1 MERGAKSGPGVGLEE
16 LVRGLPL
23 ESPEAP
29 VNVRGVTHDS
39 RSVEPGDLFVA
50 LVGEQHDGRRYA
62 QQAVQQGAV
71 AVLGEGN
78 APPKIDVPWI
88 AAKADPRT
96 MLGPLAARIYG
107 HPDREMTTVGVTGT
121 NGKST
126 VTALAAAVLDAAGRP
141 AGMIGTLGYR
151 FRDLS
156 FPGERTTPEASD
168 LFRMLRRMVDA
179 GARAAAIEVS
189 SHALAMGRV
198 AGAAF
203 DVAVFTNLTRD
214 HFDFHDGFEDYF
226 AAKRRIFDQLKDGG
240 RAVVC
245 IDDPY
250 GRRLAEEI
258 PGALTYGENGEVRL
272 SDVQLGAD
280 GSRAVAHTPRGDLR
294 FKSPLVGSFN
304 LANLTAVVAVAEALE
319 LPHEAVMRGFEQREP
334 LPGRLEPVKLPSHPA
349 QGSDRPARDLP
360 VQVYID
366 FAHTPAALEALLV
379 AARQLTHE
387 QLVLVFGCG
396 GDRDPGKRPQ
406 MGEIAGK
413 LADLPIVTSDNPRTE
428 DPLAI
433 IADVEQGLKAS
444 GNTHYRVMPD
454 RHEAI
459 RRAVAVAQPGAVVLV
474 AGKGCEEYQIVGERR
489 TPFSDR
495 EEIVRALEDR
505 FGRDGGR

>member
-1 MERGAKSGPGVGLEE
+1 MTVEREAGIGAGMGLAE
-16 LVRGLPL
+16 LIRGLPVVP
-23 ESPEAP
+23 PETS
-29 VNVRGVTHDS
+29 VEIRGVTHDS

-50 LVGEQHDGRRYA
+50 LVGDHHDGRRYA
-62 QQAVQQGAV
+62 HQAVKQGAV
-71 AVLGEGN
+71 AVLGEGE
-78 APPKIDVPWI
+78 APAQIDVPWI
-88 AAKADPRT
+88 TAEADPRT
-96 MLGPLAARIYG
+96 LLGPLAARVYG
-107 HPDREMTTVGVTGT
+107 HPDRSMTTVGVTGT

-126 VTALAAAVLDAAGRP
+126 VTALTAAILDAADRP

-151 FRDLS
+151 FRDLN

-168 LFRMLRRMVDA
+168 LFRMLRRMLDA

-189 SHALAMGRV
+189 SHALALGRV

-226 AAKRRIFDQLKDGG
+226 AAKRRIFDQLKEGG

-245 IDDPY
+245 VDDPY

-258 PGALTYGENGEVRL
+258 PNALTYGENGDVRL
-272 SDVQLGAD
+272 SEVQLRAD
-280 GSRAVAHTPRGDLR
+280 GSRAVAHTPRGNLR

-304 LANLTAVVAVAEALE
+304 LANLTAAIAVAEALE
-319 LPHEAVMRGFEQREP
+319 LPHDAVARGFERRAP
-334 LPGRLEPVKLPSHPA
+334 LPGRLEPVKLHGHHP
-349 QGSDRPARDLP
+349 QGRDLP

-444 GNTHYRVMPD
+444 GNVNYRVMPD

-489 TPFSDR
+489 LPFSDR
-495 EEIVRALEDR
+495 EEIVHALEER
-505 FGRDGGR
+505 FGRNGGR